1 MKVRGDYAPSNAFSM
16 EEQPNK
22 PGYVLVRFYENA
34 VPFEEKPGELTV
46 SGYEYDEYHLEL
58 VYYDNLAEDILS
70 SFDSYFAQ
78 AKLAEA
84 EELVIP
90 NLRQQVADLETDKAE
105 LTKKVTDLEGQ
116 VTDTQLALCD
126 VYEQIVATASMTG
139 GE

>member
-34 VPFEEKPGELTV
+34 VPFEEKQGELTV

>member
-34 VPFEEKPGELTV
+34 VPFEEKQGELTV

-116 VTDTQLALCD
+116 LTDTQLALCD

>member
-1 MKVRGDYAPSNAFSM
+1 M
-16 EEQPNK
+16 
-22 PGYVLVRFYENA
+22 
-34 VPFEEKPGELTV
+34 
-46 SGYEYDEYHLEL
+46 
-58 VYYDNLAEDILS
+58 YYDNLAEDILS

-84 EELVIP
+84 EDLVIP

-105 LTKKVTDLEGQ
+105 LTKKVTGLEGQ